1 MNTIRFDAYVV
12 ESLMPDIVGHDKKP
26 AAFIVYLYLWSRLL
40 KERPKK
46 VQLSYQLMSD
56 ETGLSKSAVQ
66 TSVRHLVRRKLIRYE
81 LASRTATPVYS
92 LLTPWRR
99 ASAGRAG

>member
-1 MNTIRFDAYVV
+1 MNTIRFDSYVI

-26 AAFIVYLYLWSRLL
+26 AAFVVYLYLWSRLASGRL
-40 KERPKK
+40 RR
-46 VQLSYQLMSD
+46 VQLSYQTMSD

-66 TSVRHLVRRKLIRYE
+66 TSIRHLVRRKLVHYE

-92 LLTPWRR
+92 VLRPWRR
-99 ASAGRAG
+99 ASS